1 MVKPLRI
8 ALAVAAAALAAGAF
22 LLFSGPEKTVAA
34 QTTSTTVPSGSPGA
48 GWTEEEMR
56 NARGPDMTAGPS
68 AEALVAGGAALAT
81 LTILL
86 VARRRSSS
94 R

>member
-1 MVKPLRI
+1 MVKPLHI

-22 LLFSGPEKTVAA
+22 LLFSGPEKTASTQA
-34 QTTSTTVPSGSPGA
+34 TSVPSGSPGA

-56 NARGPDMTAGPS
+56 NARGQDMTAGPS
-68 AEALVAGGAALAT
+68 AEALVAGGAALTA
-81 LTILL
+81 LTVLL
-86 VARRRSSS
+86 VVRRRSS

>member
-1 MVKPLRI
+1 MRPLHI
-8 ALAVAAAALAAGAF
+8 ALAVAAAALAAGAV
-22 LLFSGPEKTVAA
+22 LLFSSQEKTASTQVR
-34 QTTSTTVPSGSPGA
+34 STTVPSGSPGA

-56 NARGPDMTAGPS
+56 NARGQDMTAGPS
-68 AEALVAGGAALAT
+68 VEVLVIGGTGLAA

>member
-1 MVKPLRI
+1 MVKPLHI
-8 ALAVAAAALAAGAF
+8 ASALALAVAGAL
-22 LLFSGPEKTVAA
+22 LLFSSQEKTASTQV
-34 QTTSTTVPSGSPGA
+34 TSTTVPSGSPGA

-56 NARGPDMTAGPS
+56 NASGQDMTAGPS
-68 AEALVAGGAALAT
+68 VEALVAGGAVLAA

-86 VARRRSSS
+86 VARRRSA